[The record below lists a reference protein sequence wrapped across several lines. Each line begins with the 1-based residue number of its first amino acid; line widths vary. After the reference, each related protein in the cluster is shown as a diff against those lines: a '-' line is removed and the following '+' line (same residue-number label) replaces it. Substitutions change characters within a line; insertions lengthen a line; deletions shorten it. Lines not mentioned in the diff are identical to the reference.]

1 MAIIILG
8 VPLPPKEQGERHQAF
23 PAPVRTFARAGTDGG
38 TGGRSVRRALQSFC
52 PKRQGKKDFPV
63 RTGTGGHCNPCPTLS
78 FRRASRGLHSTDK
91 STSILQ
97 HQASALCSPCA
108 GTSSEK
114 HSLRKL
120 HQKENVLTDMFT
132 VNVALH
138 TKKSGLRKTGLFC
151 SAYEDLN

>member
-8 VPLPPKEQGERHQAF
+8 VPLPPKEQGERPQAF
-23 PAPVRTFARAGTDGG
+23 PAPVRTSAR
-38 TGGRSVRRALQSFC
+38 
-52 PKRQGKKDFPV
+52 
-63 RTGTGGHCNPCPTLS
+63 
-78 FRRASRGLHSTDK
+78 
-91 STSILQ
+91 
-97 HQASALCSPCA
+97 A